1 MTNLNTMYPGVA
13 NSPETFLKENVAPE
27 GTTLYVNDTSVLGD
41 LPTLAVI
48 GTDQNAETVLVKS
61 KRSDGGLEVQRAVEG
76 LARRWEK
83 ATVVARNFTN
93 YDYKQL
99 VENINK
105 LNDGKVEKSNGESL
119 TPNKFTNDQ
128 KEALDKVTMK
138 DTPSS
143 NFNNV
148 SKQGIYN
155 GSFSSNCPN
164 GSGKYTLFV
173 YPTDNSS
180 QHRENYMFQIAVK
193 DNVDSTPYFRQRSG
207 SSTWGKWY
215 KYSSNDYTDNDKA
228 KVNNIPSSPKY
239 TDTVTSINGKT
250 GAITKDDIVAL
261 GIPGQ
266 DTNTTYGLVTQ
277 SSNGLM
283 SAADKKRLDNI
294 REQVPLSEAQYKA
307 LSSVQ
312 QSDKTKIY
320 YIKAW

>member
-1 MTNLNTMYPGVA
+1 MTNLNKMYPGVA

-27 GTTLYVNDTSVLGD
+27 GTILYVNDSSVLGE
-41 LPTLAVI
+41 LPTLAVL
-48 GTDQNAETVLVKS
+48 GADQNAETVLVKS
-61 KRSDGGLEVQRAVEG
+61 KRSDGGVEVQRAVEG
-76 LARRWEK
+76 LAKKWEK

-99 VENINK
+99 AENIKK

-138 DTPSS
+138 DTPNA

-148 SKQGIYN
+148 SNQGIYN

-173 YPTDNSS
+173 YPTDSTT
-180 QHRENYMFQIAVK
+180 QHRENYMFQIAVR
-193 DNVDSTPYFRQRSG
+193 DNADSTPYFRQRRG

-215 KYSSNDYTDNDKA
+215 KYPTNDYTDSDKA
-228 KVNNIPSSPKY
+228 KVDNIPSSPKY

-250 GAITKDDIVAL
+250 GAITKADIVAL

-266 DTNTTYGLVTQ
+266 DTNTTYGLVSQ

-283 SAADKKRLDNI
+283 SAADKKRLDNMK
-294 REQVPLSEAQYKA
+294 EQIALTEAQYNA
-307 LSSVQ
+307 LSSTQ
-312 QSDKTKIY
+312 QNDSKKIY
-320 YIKAW
+320 FIKA

>member
-27 GTTLYVNDTSVLGD
+27 GTILYVNDASVLGD
-41 LPTLAVI
+41 LPTLAVL

-76 LARRWEK
+76 LARKWDK

-99 VENINK
+99 AENIKK

-128 KEALDKVTMK
+128 KEALNKVTMK
-138 DTPSS
+138 DTPSAD
-143 NFNNV
+143 FNSV
-148 SKQGIYN
+148 SKEGVYN
-155 GSFSSNCPN
+155 GSFSSNCPS

-173 YPTDNSS
+173 YPTDSSS

-193 DNVDSTPYFRQRSG
+193 DNVDSTPYFRLRRG
-207 SSTWGKWY
+207 STTWGKWY
-215 KYSSNDYTDNDKA
+215 KYSTNDYSDSA
-228 KVNNIPSSPKY
+228 KTKVDNIPASPKY
-239 TDTVTSINGKT
+239 TDTVTTISGKT
-250 GAITKDDIVAL
+250 GAITKADIVAL

-266 DTNTTYGLVTQ
+266 DTNTTYGLASQ

-294 REQVPLSEAQYKA
+294 KEQVALTEAQYNA
-307 LSSVQ
+307 LSSAQ
-312 QSDKTKIY
+312 KNDRKKIY
-320 YIKAW
+320 FIKA